1 MPSNRNSCL
10 SDVISSPGLSILPS
24 IPLRFPHQPRP
35 AFRVLTAHKLAM
47 KFSNQTFAPRPAL
60 AFLCVLAGLTLAGCR
75 PSPAANSA
83 TPPPPVRLTAED
95 TYALKATALTSGPV
109 ITGSIQAER
118 RADLRAEISALVL
131 EVLRE
136 NGDPVRRGDPL
147 VRLDETA
154 IRDALASA
162 DAAQR
167 AASLTLD
174 QAARQLERQ
183 KTLRTSGMTTAQLL
197 EDAETRRN
205 NALSDLEAA
214 KSRVVAARQQLARTI
229 VRAPF
234 DGIVIDRRV
243 SAGDTAL
250 AGKELLKVID
260 PASKR
265 FEGLVS
271 SEHVGR
277 IAVGQAVRFRVNGH
291 ANQLFEGRVRRVNPA
306 ANPATRQIEVL
317 VDLAGT
323 EQPRLTGLYAEGTIL
338 AASRLGLVLPASAVV
353 REGDRTYAWYVN
365 VDKLHKRA
373 VKLDE
378 RDARTGDY
386 PVLDGLNEGDR
397 VLRYP
402 SLQLVD
408 GQPVAPAAPVTL
420 DAGKS

>member
-1 MPSNRNSCL
+1 
-10 SDVISSPGLSILPS
+10 
-24 IPLRFPHQPRP
+24 
-35 AFRVLTAHKLAM
+35 M
-47 KFSNQTFAPRPAL
+47 KFSSRTRSFRFAL
-60 AFLCVLAGLTLAGCR
+60 ICLFVLAGLALNGCR
-75 PSPAANSA
+75 PTPAANGA
-83 TPPPPVRLTAED
+83 AAPPLQLSAED
-95 TYALKATALTSGPV
+95 TLVLKAMALTSGPT

-118 RADLRAEISALVL
+118 RADLRAEILALVL

-136 NGDPVRRGDPL
+136 NGDPVRKGEAL

-162 DAAQR
+162 EAAQR
-167 AASLTLD
+167 AATLTLD
-174 QAARQLERQ
+174 QAMRQLERQ
-183 KTLRTSGMTTAQLL
+183 QKLRGSGMTTAQLL

-205 NALSDLEAA
+205 NALSELEAA
-214 KSRVVAARQQLARTI
+214 KSRSVTARQQLARTI

-243 SAGDTAL
+243 SAGDTAQV
-250 AGKELLKVID
+250 GKELLKVID

-277 IAVGQAVRFRVNGH
+277 IEVGQSVRFRVNGH

-317 VDLAGT
+317 VDLVDQV
-323 EQPRLTGLYAEGTIL
+323 QPRLTGLYAEGTIL
-338 AASRLGLVLPASAVV
+338 TASRQGLVLPASAVV
-353 REGDRTYAWYVN
+353 RDGDRTHVWRIAAG
-365 VDKLHKRA
+365 KLQKLA

-378 RDARTGDY
+378 RDARSGDY
-386 PVLDGLNEGDR
+386 PVLDGLAEGDR
-397 VLRYP
+397 ILRYP

-408 GQPVAPAAPVTL
+408 GQPVASET
-420 DAGKS
+420 GKT

>member
-1 MPSNRNSCL
+1 MMPSSRTH
-10 SDVISSPGLSILPS
+10 PS
-24 IPLRFPHQPRP
+24 RH
-35 AFRVLTAHKLAM
+35 
-47 KFSNQTFAPRPAL
+47 
-60 AFLCVLAGLTLAGCR
+60 VLACLCIIAGLALAGCR
-75 PSPAANSA
+75 PTPAANGTA
-83 TPPPPVRLTAED
+83 APPPIQLAAED
-95 TYALKATALTSGPV
+95 SFTLKPVALTSGPA

-131 EVLRE
+131 AVLRE
-136 NGDPVRRGDPL
+136 NGDPVQRGDPL

-183 KTLRTSGMTTAQLL
+183 QKLRGSGMTTAQLL
-197 EDAETRRN
+197 EDAETRHN

-271 SEHVGR
+271 SEHIGR
-277 IAVGQAVRFRVNGH
+277 IEAGQAVRFRVNGH
-291 ANQLFEGRVRRVNPA
+291 ANELFEGRVRRVNPA

-317 VDLAGT
+317 VDLVGKA
-323 EQPRLTGLYAEGTIL
+323 QPRLTGLYAEGTIL
-338 AASRLGLVLPASAVV
+338 AAARLGLVLPASAVV
-353 REGDRTYAWYVN
+353 RDGEHTYVWRVAAN
-365 VDKLHKRA
+365 KLQKRA

-386 PVLDGLNEGDR
+386 PVLDGLSEGDR
-397 VLRYP
+397 ILRYP
-402 SLQLVD
+402 LLQLVD
-408 GQPVAPAAPVTL
+408 GQPVAPVE
-420 DAGKS
+420 KS